1 MPITSRAA
9 GIAIATAAAAAIAPS
24 PALAKNA
31 VYGGSTSKGAPIVIT
46 ADKKA
51 KKLRSA
57 VVSWRAV
64 CDDGKGFPIG
74 VPLEPVAAEPG
85 FTPAFRELAM
95 SRNGRAASPARRSAA
110 STWATTSPG

>member
-31 VYGGSTSKGAPIVIT
+31 VYGGSTSKGAAIVIK

-51 KKLRSA
+51 KTLRVRGGVVDGRSA
-57 VVSWRAV
+57 TTARA
-64 CDDGKGFPIG
+64 
-74 VPLEPVAAEPG
+74 
-85 FTPAFRELAM
+85 
-95 SRNGRAASPARRSAA
+95 SRSACR
-110 STWATTSPG
+110 